1 MLGYVVLSLLCVG
14 MFVFAIGALLLNHEE
29 APYRY
34 NLSIT
39 DEHEI

>member
-1 MLGYVVLSLLCVG
+1 MLGYIVLSLVCVG

-29 APYRY
+29 TPYRY
-34 NLSIT
+34 NFSII